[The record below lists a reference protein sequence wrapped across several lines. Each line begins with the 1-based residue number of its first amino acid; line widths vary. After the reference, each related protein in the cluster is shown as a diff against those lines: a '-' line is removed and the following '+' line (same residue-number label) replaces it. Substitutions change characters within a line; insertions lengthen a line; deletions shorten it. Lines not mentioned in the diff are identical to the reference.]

1 MCLVN
6 ENTVNAQL
14 FKGHDIILPGLVVQL
29 IEPLL
34 DRLLCALQ
42 LLDREVVA
50 SISFE
55 LGNAFQHLIELLLQN
70 SPLSLNGHRDLL
82 ELAVPDNHRVIIAG
96 CDSAAKLLPV
106 LGLEVFLRCHEDV
119 RRGV

>member
-6 ENTVNAQL
+6 ENTVNAEL

-29 IEPLL
+29 VEPLL

-42 LLDREVVA
+42 LLDGEVVA

-55 LGNAFQHLIELLLQN
+55 LGNALQHLVELLLQN
-70 SPLSLNGHRDLL
+70 SPLPLNGHWNFL
-82 ELAVPDNHRVIIAG
+82 ELAVPDNHRVIVAG
-96 CDSAAKLLPV
+96 CDPAAELLPV
-106 LGLEVFLRCHEDV
+106 FGLEVFLSCHENV
-119 RRGV
+119 RRGI